1 MHQWSVDRTKHKIF
15 QVSVDIS
22 IEDWKMAYTW
32 MKENGRILQVNNQT
46 DNFIVYKSKYD
57 SLVNQY
63 QHLLLNT
70 NLTFNFDEVMN
81 VVNHV
86 YYVVI
91 NRLSWM
97 DSTCTCCNYFKT
109 YMCIHIMSVA
119 VSCDLVKVPP
129 HCKLM
134 IPVGTKPKRGRIPNA
149 LKGLKKQ

>member
-1 MHQWSVDRTKHKIF
+1 
-15 QVSVDIS
+15 
-22 IEDWKMAYTW
+22 
-32 MKENGRILQVNNQT
+32 MKENGRILQV
-46 DNFIVYKSKYD
+46 DNLI
-57 SLVNQY
+57 SLYIKVNTIPVNQY

-97 DSTCTCCNYFKT
+97 DSTYTCCNYFKT

-119 VSCDLVKVPP
+119 VSCGLVKVPP
-129 HCKLM
+129 HCK
-134 IPVGTKPKRGRIPNA
+134 
-149 LKGLKKQ
+149 